1 MGRCTVR
8 NNQSKSKYVL
18 WLVCLIALTGF
29 PMIASADVPYR
40 TFTEDSYERTIM
52 TQSAY
57 SPVGVLAQ
65 EIPVVNEKGEVEY
78 TSRNGLRIYSSQTTM
93 IFILRI
99 PIIIGLFI

>member
-1 MGRCTVR
+1 MR
-8 NNQSKSKYVL
+8 NNPSKPKYVL

-29 PMIASADVPYR
+29 PMIASAEVPYR

-65 EIPVVNEKGEVEY
+65 EIPVVNEKGEV
-78 TSRNGLRIYSSQTTM
+78 
-93 IFILRI
+93 
-99 PIIIGLFI
+99 